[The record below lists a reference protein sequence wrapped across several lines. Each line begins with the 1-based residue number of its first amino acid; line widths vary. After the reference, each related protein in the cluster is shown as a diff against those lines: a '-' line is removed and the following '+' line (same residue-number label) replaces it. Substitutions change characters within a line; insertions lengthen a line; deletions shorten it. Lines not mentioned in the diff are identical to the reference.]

1 MNRGC
6 KSAKTFEIESMT
18 YQPMNL
24 DTGKLFRSFW
34 REISH
39 FFLKVT
45 LFTVLCEMKI
55 WQKRKRITDY
65 LFPRQHNR
73 LQMQM
78 ALKTWGKSR
87 TGLPPPFYTYYP
99 AQLFPGSAKCF
110 QSSRALNIYC
120 RYSLINNYSRKLF
133 LFETIKLSVRRI
145 CRSVIIWLKLPFKII
160 LPISDIENSNFG
172 VGN

>member
-65 LFPRQHNR
+65 HFPRQHNR
-73 LQMQM
+73 RQMQM
-78 ALKTWGKSR
+78 ALKTRGKSR
-87 TGLPPPFYTYYP
+87 TGLPPSFYTWKTEIRENLFWYP
-99 AQLFPGSAKCF
+99 ADHRLGITFFVTATWSGIFSLVPLSPFPIL
-110 QSSRALNIYC
+110 R
-120 RYSLINNYSRKLF
+120 
-133 LFETIKLSVRRI
+133 LSVPATERL
-145 CRSVIIWLKLPFKII
+145 SLF
-160 LPISDIENSNFG
+160 ST
-172 VGN
+172 